1 MNRRNFLALTG
12 LTGIAL
18 TTGLVGCNSPQ
29 ARSSQKA
36 AVLGLTY
43 IPNVQFCPAY
53 VADQK
58 SLWPTPVTL
67 RHHGQQEGLFQALL
81 AGQEDYVVAGADEAM
96 IARSQGQELSVIS
109 AYYSL
114 LPIEIITMAGAKIT
128 TLEQLKGKKVGVP
141 GKYGS
146 SWFALLGALANAKMT
161 VKDITVVEIG
171 YTSQTALASG
181 KVDAVIGFANNDAV
195 QMKLANIDIAEL
207 PLTSVPLVSACLVT
221 TTKNLTE
228 GGEPAAR
235 AIAAGLT
242 AGIQTVRRDPAY
254 ALAMTEK
261 YLPTPFDDKTK
272 AAAQATLTATI
283 PYFTENGSLA
293 TDKFDEMS
301 TFLVEHKLMEK
312 PVPSSDLVKLEI

>member
-12 LTGIAL
+12 LTGL
-18 TTGLVGCNSPQ
+18 TLATGLTGCNSPQ
-29 ARSSQKA
+29 SRPSQKA

-81 AGQEDYVVAGADEAM
+81 SGQEDYVVAGADEAM

-109 AYYSL
+109 SYYSR
-114 LPIEIITMAGAKIT
+114 LPAEIITMAGANIT
-128 TLEQLKGKKVGVP
+128 SLDQLKGKKIGVA

-146 SWFALLGALANAKMT
+146 SWFALLGALAS
-161 VKDITVVEIG
+161 VKLTEKDVTVVEIG
-171 YTSQTALASG
+171 YTSQTALATG
-181 KVDAVIGFANNDAV
+181 KVDAVVGFANNDAV
-195 QMKLANIDIAEL
+195 QMKLAKLDIAEI
-207 PLTSVPLVSACLVT
+207 PLTTVPLVSVCLIT
-221 TTKNLTE
+221 TTKNLTT

-235 AIAAGLT
+235 AVAAGLT

-254 ALAMTEK
+254 ALTATEK
-261 YLPTPFDDKTK
+261 YLPTPFDEKTK

-283 PYFTENGSLA
+283 PYFTETGSLV
-293 TDKFDEMS
+293 TEQFDAMS
-301 TFLVEHKLMEK
+301 TFLVENKLMAK
-312 PVPSSDLVKLEI
+312 PVPSAELVKSEI